1 MANMTPRAQRVADQ
15 IQRILADLIQREIRD
30 PRLGMISVTGVD
42 VSRDFSYATVYVTVM
57 SAGTGHHNIGT
68 RLKDMTAEDQE
79 NIKQNLQILNRA
91 AGFLRGQLA
100 RSLSLRVIPNL
111 KFRYDESIGDG
122 QYLSS
127 LIDEAISSD
136 AEHADQDDNE
146 DS

>member
-42 VSRDFSYATVYVTVM
+42 VSRDFSYATVFVTVM
-57 SAGTGHHNIGT
+57 SAGAGHHNIGT
-68 RLKDMTAEDQE
+68 RLKDMSAEDQE
-79 NIKQNLQILNRA
+79 DIKQNLQILNRA

-100 RSLSLRVIPNL
+100 RSLSLRVIPSL

-127 LIDEAISSD
+127 LIDDAISSD
-136 AEHADQDDNE
+136 AEHADRDDNE
-146 DS
+146 ES

>member
-42 VSRDFSYATVYVTVM
+42 VSRDFSYATVFVTVM

-68 RLKDMTAEDQE
+68 RLKDMSAEDQE
-79 NIKQNLQILNRA
+79 DIKQNLQILNRA

-100 RSLSLRVIPNL
+100 RSLSLRVIPSL

-127 LIDEAISSD
+127 LIDDAISSD
-136 AEHADQDDNE
+136 AEHADRDDNE
-146 DS
+146 ES